1 LRSLDADP
9 RPSRGVIPPRDAR
22 AACRR
27 CGIQRPPRIDQL
39 LPVGVRAVK
48 PRSGTVVD
56 LAALS
61 KLAPELAETFV
72 TLASDIAL
80 VIGPDGV
87 IDRVAMGGSGA
98 LAPGAGDWVG
108 RLWSETATGET
119 RVKIEELLREVG
131 ATGISRRRE
140 INHPTPAGADIPVS
154 YAAVRLGTNG
164 PVLAVGRDMRAIAG
178 IQQQFLE
185 AQQEIEREYWKVRQ
199 AESRYRV
206 LFHVATDAVLVVD
219 AENLRIIDA
228 NEAASGLFDMPITHL
243 VGMEAVATIDRNSRS
258 AVGEL
263 LAAARATGLPGEI
276 RAWLAGRKV
285 SARLSA
291 MPFRS
296 ADTMLLLV
304 RGRLAEPSTEGGD
317 ARGALVKLIECTPDS
332 IVLADPGGRIRMA
345 NPAFIELAGFADERH
360 AHGRQLTD
368 LIGTE
373 LAELIEE
380 ARHRGIAARRAMTLR
395 GLRGSSTAIEVSAAL
410 IDEGDQESI
419 GLTIRARPTA
429 AQPPSRAVHGLAA
442 AIDELTGRIGELDLD
457 ALLVEVK
464 QHAERHFLQTALHL
478 SERDRG
484 EAARILGLSERE
496 LEERLRGTV

>member
-1 LRSLDADP
+1 M
-9 RPSRGVIPPRDAR
+9 
-22 AACRR
+22 
-27 CGIQRPPRIDQL
+27 
-39 LPVGVRAVK
+39 K

-80 VIGPDGV
+80 VIGADGV

-98 LAPGAGDWVG
+98 LAPGAGEWVG
-108 RLWSETATGET
+108 RPWSETATAET
-119 RVKIEELLREVG
+119 RAKIDDLLREVG
-131 ATGISRRRE
+131 ATGVSRRRE
-140 INHPTPAGADIPVS
+140 INHPTPTGVDIPVS
-154 YAAVRLGTNG
+154 YAAVRLGTHG

-178 IQQQFLE
+178 IQQQFVE

-228 NEAASGLFDMPITHL
+228 NEAASRLFDMPVSNL
-243 VGMEAVATIDRNSRS
+243 VGMEAAATIDRNSRP
-258 AVGEL
+258 AVNEL

-296 ADTMLLLV
+296 ADSMLLLL
-304 RGRLAEPSTEGGD
+304 RGRIVDPQLDAGD
-317 ARGALVKLIECTPDS
+317 ARSTLIKLVECTPDA
-332 IVLADPGGRIRMA
+332 IVLADPGGRILMA

-360 AHGRQLTD
+360 ARGRQLTD
-368 LIGTE
+368 LIGTD
-373 LAELIEE
+373 LAAVIAE
-380 ARHRGIAARRAMTLR
+380 ARNRGIAAGRAMTLR
-395 GLRGSSTAIEVSAAL
+395 GLRGTTAPIEVSAAL
-410 IDEGDQESI
+410 LDEEDQESI
-419 GLTIRARPTA
+419 GLTIRRRDPAGPRTA
-429 AQPPSRAVHGLAA
+429 AAQSALTS
-442 AIDELTGRIGELDLD
+442 AIDAVTSRIGELDIESLL
-457 ALLVEVK
+457 ALVRR
-464 QHAERHFLQTALHL
+464 HAERHFVQTALRL
-478 SERDRG
+478 SDRDRA
-484 EAARILGLSERE
+484 EAARILGLSRIE
-496 LEERLRGTV
+496 LEERLRSEDGPAGA